1 MSEKKKKKMKKK
13 KTFDYKCDIGDA
25 IIRIKESGQIE
36 LCLCEDED
44 TINRTMSWPDQENY
58 KTAVQFALMIDS
70 FIRNGSALDD
80 MILSSPNG
88 NIAFDL
94 LSSEGMIG
102 SIALTGIGD
111 IMDSLPDE
119 DTAEQEG
126 KEIYSGSYPDN
137 VLDLTSRLNK
147 DNNEND

>member
-1 MSEKKKKKMKKK
+1 MSEKKKKMKKK

-25 IIRIKESGQIE
+25 IIRIKESGQVE

-102 SIALTGIGD
+102 SIALTGLGD
-111 IMDSLPDE
+111 IMDSLPEE
-119 DTAEQEG
+119 DTTEQEG
-126 KEIYSGSYPDN
+126 KDIYSGRNSDN
-137 VLDLTSRLNK
+137 VLDITTRLNK

>member
-1 MSEKKKKKMKKK
+1 MRNKREMMKKK
-13 KTFDYKCDIGDA
+13 FDYKCNIGDA
-25 IIRIKESGQIE
+25 IIRIKESGQVE

-44 TINRTMSWPDQENY
+44 TINRDMNWPDQENY

-70 FIRNGSALDD
+70 FIRNGEALDEL
-80 MILSSPNG
+80 ILSSPNG
-88 NIAFDL
+88 NIASGL
-94 LSSEGMIG
+94 LSSDGMIG
-102 SIALTGIGD
+102 SIALTGLGD
-111 IMDSLPDE
+111 IMDSLPEE

-126 KEIYSGSYPDN
+126 KDIYSGKISDN

>member
-1 MSEKKKKKMKKK
+1 MKKK

-25 IIRIKESGQIE
+25 IIRIKESGQVE

>member
-1 MSEKKKKKMKKK
+1 MRNKREMMKKK
-13 KTFDYKCDIGDA
+13 FDYKCNIGDA
-25 IIRIKESGQIE
+25 IIRIKESGQVE

-44 TINRTMSWPDQENY
+44 TINRDMNWPDQENY

-70 FIRNGSALDD
+70 IIRNGEALDEL
-80 MILSSPNG
+80 ILSSPNG
-88 NIAFDL
+88 NIASGL
-94 LSSEGMIG
+94 LSSDGMIG
-102 SIALTGIGD
+102 SIALTGLGD
-111 IMDSLPDE
+111 IMDSLPEE

-126 KEIYSGSYPDN
+126 KDIYSGKISDN

>member
-1 MSEKKKKKMKKK
+1 MSEKKKKMKKK

-25 IIRIKESGQIE
+25 IIRIKESGQVE

-70 FIRNGSALDD
+70 FMRNGNAIDD

-94 LSSEGMIG
+94 LSSDGMIG

>member
-1 MSEKKKKKMKKK
+1 MSEKKKKMKKK

-25 IIRIKESGQIE
+25 IIRIKESGQVE

-94 LSSEGMIG
+94 LSSDGMIG

>member
-1 MSEKKKKKMKKK
+1 MFEKKRERMRKKIFNYQ
-13 KTFDYKCDIGDA
+13 TECGDA
-25 IIRIKESGQIE
+25 IIRIKESGEVE

-44 TINRTMSWPDQENY
+44 TINRTMTWPDQENY
-58 KTAVQFALMIDS
+58 KTVVQFALMIDS
-70 FIRNGSALDD
+70 FIRNGNALDD
-80 MILSSPNG
+80 MILASPTG
-88 NIAFDL
+88 NIASDL
-94 LSSEGMIG
+94 LSTERTIG

-111 IMDSLPDE
+111 IMDSLPEE

-126 KEIYSGSYPDN
+126 KDIYSGKNPDN

>member
-1 MSEKKKKKMKKK
+1 
-13 KTFDYKCDIGDA
+13 
-25 IIRIKESGQIE
+25 
-36 LCLCEDED
+36 
-44 TINRTMSWPDQENY
+44 
-58 KTAVQFALMIDS
+58 MIDS

-94 LSSEGMIG
+94 LSSDGMIG

>member
-1 MSEKKKKKMKKK
+1 MKKK

-44 TINRTMSWPDQENY
+44 TIDRPMSWPDQENY

-70 FIRNGSALDD
+70 FIRNGNALDD
-80 MILSSPNG
+80 MILSSSNG
-88 NIAFDL
+88 NIASDL
-94 LSSEGMIG
+94 LSADGTIG
-102 SIALTGIGD
+102 SITLTGIGD

-126 KEIYSGSYPDN
+126 KEIYSGSTPDN

>member
-1 MSEKKKKKMKKK
+1 MSEKKKKMKKK

-25 IIRIKESGQIE
+25 IIRIKESGQVE

-58 KTAVQFALMIDS
+58 KTAVQFAMMIDC
-70 FIRNGSALDD
+70 FIRNGNALDD
-80 MILSSPNG
+80 IILSSPNG
-88 NIAFDL
+88 NIASDL
-94 LSSEGMIG
+94 LSQEGGIG
-102 SIALTGIGD
+102 TIALSGIGD
-111 IMDSLPDE
+111 VLETLPSE
-119 DTAEQEG
+119 DTAEQE
-126 KEIYSGSYPDN
+126 EAYDEYVDN

>member
-1 MSEKKKKKMKKK
+1 MKKK
-13 KTFDYKCDIGDA
+13 FDYKCNIGDA
-25 IIRIKESGQIE
+25 IIRIKESGQVE

-44 TINRTMSWPDQENY
+44 TINRDMNWPDQENY

-70 FIRNGSALDD
+70 FIRNGEALDEL
-80 MILSSPNG
+80 ILSSPNG
-88 NIAFDL
+88 NIASGL
-94 LSSEGMIG
+94 LSSDGMIG
-102 SIALTGIGD
+102 SIALTGLGD
-111 IMDSLPDE
+111 IMDSLPEE

-126 KEIYSGSYPDN
+126 KDIYSGKISDN

>member
-1 MSEKKKKKMKKK
+1 MSEKKKKMKKK

-25 IIRIKESGQIE
+25 IIRIKESGQVE

>member
-1 MSEKKKKKMKKK
+1 MKKK

-44 TINRTMSWPDQENY
+44 TIDRPMSWPDQENY

-70 FIRNGSALDD
+70 FIRNGNALDD
-80 MILSSPNG
+80 MILSSSNG
-88 NIAFDL
+88 NIASDL
-94 LSSEGMIG
+94 LSADGTIG

-126 KEIYSGSYPDN
+126 KEIYSGSTPDN

>member
-1 MSEKKKKKMKKK
+1 MKKK

>member
-1 MSEKKKKKMKKK
+1 MSEKKKKMKKK

-25 IIRIKESGQIE
+25 IIRIKESGQVE

-111 IMDSLPDE
+111 IIDSLPDE

-126 KEIYSGSYPDN
+126 KEIYSGRTPDN